1 VIGHSLSKE
10 ISMTA
15 TPQDTSTDLTVQQ
28 SAPSMQR
35 MQDAPLQTTSRDT
48 KISVIARFA
57 SRFGMEPEK
66 VLATLKA
73 TAFRSKDP
81 ATNEQMMAL
90 MIVAEQYSLNPFTKE
105 LYAFPDERAGIV
117 PVVSIDGWTRI
128 MQEAKAFNGYD
139 VRWSEETVEWE
150 GKQVPSWCEITIY
163 RRDIEHQITHR
174 EWFDEVR
181 RNTGPWKSHPRR
193 LLEHKTLIQTARRAF
208 GFAGIYDEDEAARI
222 TEATVVTLPKESAVT
237 QINATLKAG

>member
-1 VIGHSLSKE
+1 
-10 ISMTA
+10 
-15 TPQDTSTDLTVQQ
+15 
-28 SAPSMQR
+28 
-35 MQDAPLQTTSRDT
+35 
-48 KISVIARFA
+48 
-57 SRFGMEPEK
+57 
-66 VLATLKA
+66 
-73 TAFRSKDP
+73 
-81 ATNEQMMAL
+81 
-90 MIVAEQYSLNPFTKE
+90 
-105 LYAFPDERAGIV
+105 
-117 PVVSIDGWTRI
+117 